1 MSAERLPPI
10 AEAEL
15 TEEQREAAQ
24 AFKEGRGYAVHGPFA
39 VMLRSPE
46 VMLRAKA
53 MGDYLRF
60 RNVLP
65 RRVSEMVILITARE
79 WTQQFEW
86 TYHYRYAMEAGLAPA
101 VADAIGEG
109 RRPDGMADDEAAAY
123 ELAIELH
130 HRRSV
135 SDATYARALAL
146 FGGRGR
152 GRPHGD
158 LRVLQ
163 PARHDDERGPHAGA
177 GRDAWGGAAGEVSEL
192 MRSWRRRKLLTST
205 KANEFIRGG
214 PERVNGEPS
223 VADDLPQQ
231 ADLDVLAGVNR
242 HDRAAARPC
251 AARVSAEAQDVGATP

>member
-10 AEAEL
+10 ADAEL
-15 TEEQREAAQ
+15 TDEQREAAE

-101 VADAIGEG
+101 IADAIGEG
-109 RRPDGMADDEAAAY
+109 RRPGDMAEDETAAY
-123 ELAIELH
+123 AFAIELH
-130 HRRSV
+130 HRKSV
-135 SDATYARALAL
+135 SDATYARALEL
-146 FGGRGR
+146 FG
-152 GRPHGD
+152 
-158 LRVLQ
+158 
-163 PARHDDERGPHAGA
+163 ERGVIDLTGICGYYSFLAMMMNV
-177 GRDAWGGAAGEVSEL
+177 GRTPAPAE
-192 MRSWRRRKLLTST
+192 T
-205 KANEFIRGG
+205 
-214 PERVNGEPS
+214 NG
-223 VADDLPQQ
+223 VAP
-231 ADLDVLAGVNR
+231 LAKF
-242 HDRAAARPC
+242 P
-251 AARVSAEAQDVGATP
+251 T